1 LIHHSIDNL
10 LKTRS
15 ISIIGFMGVGKSTLG
30 KKLSEELKLEFYD
43 TDKEIEKRTGRSV
56 NDIFI
61 DYGEDYF
68 RQMEQNIIIKL
79 LNRKESLVISFGG
92 GAYLN
97 ANIRKNMFKKTISIW
112 LDADIKSIV
121 NRLSKSKTIRP
132 LMNKL
137 NSNSDIEKL
146 LKNRNKVYKKAD
158 IRINI
163 SSLNRARI
171 LKITK
176 ESLKKYLVNNHEN
189 SGHST

>member
-1 LIHHSIDNL
+1 MIHHSIDNL
-10 LKTRS
+10 LKARS
-15 ISIIGFMGVGKSTLG
+15 ISLIGFMGVGKSTLG

-43 TDKEIEKRTGRSV
+43 TDKEVEKKTGKSI

-68 RQMEQNIIIKL
+68 REMEENIIINL

-97 ANIRKNMFKKTISIW
+97 ANIRKNMCKKTISIW
-112 LDADIKSIV
+112 LDADIKSILT
-121 NRLSKSKTIRP
+121 RLSRSNNIRP

-137 NSNSDIEKL
+137 SSNSDIEKL
-146 LKNRNKVYKKAD
+146 LKKRNKVYKKAD
-158 IRINI
+158 IRIDI
-163 SSLNRARI
+163 SSLGRARI

-176 ESLKKYLVNNHEN
+176 ESLKKYLVNNYEN
-189 SGHST
+189 SGHRT

>member
-1 LIHHSIDNL
+1 
-10 LKTRS
+10 
-15 ISIIGFMGVGKSTLG
+15 MGVGKSTLG

>member
-1 LIHHSIDNL
+1 MIHHSIDNL

>member
-1 LIHHSIDNL
+1 MIHHSINNL
-10 LKTRS
+10 LKARS
-15 ISIIGFMGVGKSTLG
+15 ISLIGFMGVGKSTLG
-30 KKLSEELKLEFYD
+30 KKLSEELKLKFYD
-43 TDKEIEKRTGRSV
+43 TDKEVEKKTGKSI

-68 RQMEQNIIIKL
+68 RKMEENIIIKL

-97 ANIRKNMFKKTISIW
+97 ANIRKNMCKKTISIW
-112 LDADIKSIV
+112 LDADIKSILT
-121 NRLSKSKTIRP
+121 RLSRSNNIRP

-137 NSNSDIEKL
+137 SSNSDIEKL
-146 LKNRNKVYKKAD
+146 LKKRNKVYKKAD
-158 IRINI
+158 IRIDI

-189 SGHST
+189 SGHRT

>member
-1 LIHHSIDNL
+1 MIHHSINNL
-10 LKTRS
+10 LKARS
-15 ISIIGFMGVGKSTLG
+15 ISLIGFMGVGKSTLG
-30 KKLSEELKLEFYD
+30 KKLSEKLKLEFYD
-43 TDKEIEKRTGRSV
+43 TDKEVEKKTGKSI

-68 RQMEQNIIIKL
+68 REMEENIIINL

-97 ANIRKNMFKKTISIW
+97 ANIRKNMCKKTISIW
-112 LDADIKSIV
+112 LDADIKSILT
-121 NRLSKSKTIRP
+121 RLSRSNNIRP

-137 NSNSDIEKL
+137 SSNSDIEKL
-146 LKNRNKVYKKAD
+146 LKKRNKVYKKAD
-158 IRINI
+158 IRIDI
-163 SSLNRARI
+163 SSLGRARI

-189 SGHST
+189 SGHRT